1 MSNLAHI
8 LQSKFHNDNFME
20 YIMNEILHKE
30 YNIVNDLKI
39 SHSLINSAQ
48 QTISDLD
55 KSIDELSLL
64 VDNLRISAKKIE
76 NK

>member
-1 MSNLAHI
+1 MNNLAQL
-8 LQSKFHNDNFME
+8 LQTKFHNNFME
-20 YIMNEILHKE
+20 RMMDEILNQE
-30 YNIVNDLKI
+30 YNIANDIKI

-55 KSIDELSLL
+55 KSIGELSLL
-64 VDNLRISAKKIE
+64 VDNLRMSAKKIE